1 MSRDLENAQKLYEQ
15 MVTKQSKFLDSKVD
29 MTGNRV
35 VLASFPRSGNS
46 FLRKIIEQITGVFSG
61 SDFHMKD
68 CLPLQQQ
75 GLLGEQTFG
84 DNSIWIT
91 KSHYPFVQ

>member
-1 MSRDLENAQKLYEQ
+1 MKPTDETPVINFNSLKDALLSTDLENAQKAYDV
-15 MVTKQSKFLDSKVD
+15 MVSKDPKFLDTKVD
-29 MTGNRV
+29 MMGNRV

-68 CLPLQQQ
+68 CLPLQ
-75 GLLGEQTFG
+75 
-84 DNSIWIT
+84 
-91 KSHYPFVQ
+91 